1 MCTSVDLNVYYFVWS
16 GRIHEIKKKLQDC
29 QMKALV
35 FLYNKDNCIQGKKMF
50 FVNISFYHICNI
62 V

>member
-35 FLYNKDNCIQGKKMF
+35 FLYNKDNSIQGKKMF
-50 FVNISFYHICNI
+50 L
-62 V
+62 